1 MKTDNSYYPVGC
13 WEQAADSIVKEIYD
27 LAFSDGMSDLS
38 VMVKMMRHKLDE
50 TIVTTNNLQDT
61 TSPLAEYATRAMW
74 SFLSRHALNILAS
87 TGYKPNPDVLVD
99 LFISKQRDYG
109 SENISKFGT
118 AGLLIRIHDKIA
130 RLENIMERSQNDFN
144 TAVGVNAVQGETI
157 VDTLYDVIGYST
169 IGLMWLKKDTGG
181 NRAFLRPLSDHV

>member
-27 LAFSDGMSDLS
+27 LAFSEGMSDLS
-38 VMVKMMRHKLDE
+38 IMVKMMRHKLEE
-50 TIVTTNNLQDT
+50 TIAATKNLQDT
-61 TSPLAEYATRAMW
+61 TSPLAEYATGAMW

-87 TGYKPNPDVLVD
+87 TGYKPDPDVLVD

-157 VDTLYDVIGYST
+157 VDTLYDVVGYST
-169 IGLMWLKKDTGG
+169 IGLMWLKKDTEG
-181 NRAFLRPLSDHV
+181 NRAFLRPLSSHL

>member
-1 MKTDNSYYPVGC
+1 VKTDNSYYPVGC

-27 LAFSDGMSDLS
+27 LAFSEGMSDLS
-38 VMVKMMRHKLDE
+38 IMVKMMRHKLEE
-50 TIVTTNNLQDT
+50 TIAATKNLQDT
-61 TSPLAEYATRAMW
+61 TSPLAEYATGAMW

-87 TGYKPNPDVLVD
+87 TGYKPDPDVLVD

-157 VDTLYDVIGYST
+157 VDTLYDVVGYST
-169 IGLMWLKKDTGG
+169 IGLMWLKKDTEG
-181 NRAFLRPLSDHV
+181 NRAFLRPLSSHL

>member
-1 MKTDNSYYPVGC
+1 
-13 WEQAADSIVKEIYD
+13 
-27 LAFSDGMSDLS
+27 MSDLS
-38 VMVKMMRHKLDE
+38 VMVKMMRHKLEE
-50 TIVTTNNLQDT
+50 TIAATSNLQDT
-61 TSPLAEYATRAMW
+61 TSPLAEYATSAMW

-87 TGYKPNPDVLVD
+87 TGYKPDPDVLVD

-144 TAVGVNAVQGETI
+144 TAVGVNAVAGETI
-157 VDTLYDVIGYST
+157 VDTLYDVVGYST
-169 IGLMWLKKDTGG
+169 IGLMWLKKDTEG
-181 NRAFLRPLSDHV
+181 NRAFLRPLSNHV

>member
-1 MKTDNSYYPVGC
+1 MKVTDTFYPVGC

-27 LAFSDGMSDLS
+27 LSFSDGMSDLS

-50 TIVTTNNLQDT
+50 TIVATKNLQDT
-61 TSPLAEYATRAMW
+61 ASPLAEYATSSMW
-74 SFLSRHALNILAS
+74 SFLSRHALNILAT
-87 TGYKPNPDVLVD
+87 TGYKPDPDVLVD

-157 VDTLYDVIGYST
+157 VDTLYDVVGYST
-169 IGLMWLKKDTGG
+169 IGLMWLKKDTEG

>member
-1 MKTDNSYYPVGC
+1 VKTDNSYYPVGC

-38 VMVKMMRHKLDE
+38 IMVKMMRHKLEE
-50 TIVTTNNLQDT
+50 TIAATSNLQDT
-61 TSPLAEYATRAMW
+61 TSPLAEYATGAMW

-87 TGYKPNPDVLVD
+87 TGYKPDPDVLVD

-144 TAVGVNAVQGETI
+144 TAVGVNAVAGETI
-157 VDTLYDVIGYST
+157 VDTLYDVVGYST
-169 IGLMWLKKDTGG
+169 IGLMWLKKDTEG
-181 NRAFLRPLSDHV
+181 NRAFLRPLSGHL